1 MVGMRSPLL
10 KDTLREIRKT
20 RGRFF
25 SIFGIVAIGVAFF
38 AGVLASAPDMKYTA
52 DRYFDDYNLMDYR
65 VVSNFGITEDDVRQ
79 LRQVAGVQG
88 VQASYTQDVITRI
101 GSKELV
107 LKVHALDLEHLD
119 PQDPD
124 YINQLVVTSGRLPEK
139 SGECVIE
146 DGKIVVSGMKIGDT
160 IKIESGTSD
169 PLDDSFS
176 RDTFTIVGT
185 VNTPYYLSYEKGTST
200 IGSGS
205 VDTYVYVP
213 KNDFTMEVY
222 TDVYLTA
229 RGAKPYNSYNQDYF
243 DYLEPLSETLTTLG
257 SERAEL
263 RRQSIVDEAMKEY
276 TDGQAEYDEALAT
289 FNSEIE
295 KAEKKL
301 QEGKDELLVGQ
312 ATLTSSKAMAEAQL
326 KQGEAQIEM
335 IQKQIDT
342 LVATYDEKKK
352 EYETT
357 NAQAMEQKAALES
370 QIAEKQK
377 NLADKQ
383 TELAPAEQE
392 LNEQTQKQLD
402 LTTRQVE
409 LETKKALNQTD
420 PEKYPALSEEEAA
433 ELEKIPGE
441 LILVNARITEL
452 QGELAVLT
460 QLETE
465 ITTAQAQLDL
475 INQGLEVSE
484 TVLKTIDE
492 QIVSANAQ
500 IEQQRQTLVQ
510 AKAEADKQIAEGE
523 AKLKQGQKEV
533 AQGEIDLALNK
544 AEGEAKLEDAREE
557 LVLAKNKIEQI
568 EQGKWYILDR
578 QSHYSYMD
586 YKGAA
591 DRMAAIA
598 KVFPVFFFLVAALVC
613 LTTMTR
619 MVDEQRSQIGTMKAL
634 GYTTGQ
640 IAFKYVFYAAFASLT
655 GSLVGLAV
663 GLFAFPAIIYTAWL
677 MMYVLPP
684 VSFTPQLSLMIGST
698 AASVLVTTLAAFA
711 ACYKELIE
719 TPALLMRPKAPKL
732 GKKILIE
739 RMTFVWKRFSFTSK
753 VTARNLFRYK
763 KRFFMTV
770 LGISGCTALLVA
782 GFGIKDSI
790 SRIVNS
796 QFGEIFQYQ
805 GIASLQKDLDET
817 EKQQVFDQI
826 SSLDM
831 IDDSLDVYQSNAVV
845 YQGNDS
851 TEVTLVVTSDPERFR
866 DFVSLHPRKQPQ
878 EELRLKDSGVVI
890 TEKMA
895 NDMNLHI
902 GDTIELENEKELRR
916 NVEITGI
923 AENYLNHYVY
933 MNANA
938 YKETYDLRAQS
949 NAVFLKFNP
958 QIDDAEQ
965 RSGQE
970 LLKNEKISSLS
981 FYTGIKDNFNNMIRS
996 LNYIV
1001 LVLII
1006 SAGMLA
1012 FVVLYNLTNVN
1023 ISERLREI
1031 ATLKVLGFYNKEVNT
1046 YVYKENIILTLIGS
1060 LLGLGLGKILH
1071 LTIMVVVELDNI
1083 MFGRVILP
1091 QSYVISV
1098 LITMLFAVIVNQV
1111 MKSKLRA
1118 IPMVESLKS
1127 VE

>member
-276 TDGQAEYDEALAT
+276 TDGQAEYDEALTT
-289 FNSEIE
+289 FNTEIE

-357 NAQAMEQKAALES
+357 NAQALEQKAALES

-895 NDMNLHI
+895 NDMNLHV

>member
-276 TDGQAEYDEALAT
+276 TDGQAEYDEALTT
-289 FNSEIE
+289 FNTEIE

-357 NAQAMEQKAALES
+357 NAQALEQKAALES

>member
-1 MVGMRSPLL
+1 MRSPLL

-276 TDGQAEYDEALAT
+276 TDGQAEYDEALTT
-289 FNSEIE
+289 FNTEIE

-357 NAQAMEQKAALES
+357 NAQALEQKAALES

>member
-276 TDGQAEYDEALAT
+276 TDGQAEYDEALTT
-289 FNSEIE
+289 FNTEIE

-357 NAQAMEQKAALES
+357 NAQALEQKAALES

-598 KVFPVFFFLVAALVC
+598 KVFPVFFFLVAAFVC

-970 LLKNEKISSLS
+970 LLKNEKISSQS

>member
-276 TDGQAEYDEALAT
+276 TDGQAEYDEALTT
-289 FNSEIE
+289 FNTEIE
-295 KAEKKL
+295 KTEKKL

-357 NAQAMEQKAALES
+357 NAQALEQKAALES

>member
-263 RRQSIVDEAMKEY
+263 RRQSIVDEAMMEY
-276 TDGQAEYDEALAT
+276 TDGQAEYDEALTT
-289 FNSEIE
+289 FNTEIE

-357 NAQAMEQKAALES
+357 NAQALEQKAALES
-370 QIAEKQK
+370 QITEKQK

>member
-1 MVGMRSPLL
+1 
-10 KDTLREIRKT
+10 
-20 RGRFF
+20 
-25 SIFGIVAIGVAFF
+25 
-38 AGVLASAPDMKYTA
+38 
-52 DRYFDDYNLMDYR
+52 
-65 VVSNFGITEDDVRQ
+65 
-79 LRQVAGVQG
+79 
-88 VQASYTQDVITRI
+88 
-101 GSKELV
+101 
-107 LKVHALDLEHLD
+107 
-119 PQDPD
+119 
-124 YINQLVVTSGRLPEK
+124 
-139 SGECVIE
+139 
-146 DGKIVVSGMKIGDT
+146 
-160 IKIESGTSD
+160 
-169 PLDDSFS
+169 
-176 RDTFTIVGT
+176 
-185 VNTPYYLSYEKGTST
+185 
-200 IGSGS
+200 
-205 VDTYVYVP
+205 
-213 KNDFTMEVY
+213 
-222 TDVYLTA
+222 
-229 RGAKPYNSYNQDYF
+229 
-243 DYLEPLSETLTTLG
+243 
-257 SERAEL
+257 
-263 RRQSIVDEAMKEY
+263 
-276 TDGQAEYDEALAT
+276 
-289 FNSEIE
+289 
-295 KAEKKL
+295 
-301 QEGKDELLVGQ
+301 
-312 ATLTSSKAMAEAQL
+312 
-326 KQGEAQIEM
+326 
-335 IQKQIDT
+335 
-342 LVATYDEKKK
+342 
-352 EYETT
+352 
-357 NAQAMEQKAALES
+357 
-370 QIAEKQK
+370 
-377 NLADKQ
+377 
-383 TELAPAEQE
+383 
-392 LNEQTQKQLD
+392 
-402 LTTRQVE
+402 
-409 LETKKALNQTD
+409 
-420 PEKYPALSEEEAA
+420 
-433 ELEKIPGE
+433 
-441 LILVNARITEL
+441 
-452 QGELAVLT
+452 
-460 QLETE
+460 
-465 ITTAQAQLDL
+465 
-475 INQGLEVSE
+475 
-484 TVLKTIDE
+484 
-492 QIVSANAQ
+492 
-500 IEQQRQTLVQ
+500 
-510 AKAEADKQIAEGE
+510 
-523 AKLKQGQKEV
+523 
-533 AQGEIDLALNK
+533 
-544 AEGEAKLEDAREE
+544 
-557 LVLAKNKIEQI
+557 
-568 EQGKWYILDR
+568 
-578 QSHYSYMD
+578 
-586 YKGAA
+586 
-591 DRMAAIA
+591 
-598 KVFPVFFFLVAALVC
+598 
-613 LTTMTR
+613 
-619 MVDEQRSQIGTMKAL
+619 
-634 GYTTGQ
+634 
-640 IAFKYVFYAAFASLT
+640 
-655 GSLVGLAV
+655 
-663 GLFAFPAIIYTAWL
+663 
-677 MMYVLPP
+677 
-684 VSFTPQLSLMIGST
+684 
-698 AASVLVTTLAAFA
+698 
-711 ACYKELIE
+711 
-719 TPALLMRPKAPKL
+719 MRPKAPKL

-805 GIASLQKDLDET
+805 GISSLQKDLDET

>member
-1 MVGMRSPLL
+1 MRSPLL

-276 TDGQAEYDEALAT
+276 TDGQAEYDEALTT
-289 FNSEIE
+289 FNTEIE
-295 KAEKKL
+295 KTEKKL

-357 NAQAMEQKAALES
+357 NAQALEQKAALES

>member
-20 RGRFF
+20 KGRFF

-38 AGVLASAPDMKYTA
+38 AGILASAPDMKYTA

-79 LRQVAGVQG
+79 LRQVAGVEG
-88 VQASYTQDVITRI
+88 VQASYTQDVITQI

-107 LKVHALDLEHLD
+107 LKVHALDLAHLD

-146 DGKIVVSGMKIGDT
+146 EGKIVVSGMKIGDT
-160 IKIESGTSD
+160 IRIESGTSD
-169 PLDDSFS
+169 PLDDSFG

-185 VNTPYYLSYEKGTST
+185 VNTPYYLSYEKGTSA

-205 VDTYVYVP
+205 VDTYIYVP
-213 KNDFTMEVY
+213 KSDFTMEVY

-229 RGAKPYNSYNQDYF
+229 RGAKVYNSYQQDYF

-276 TDGQAEYDEALAT
+276 TDGQAEYDEALTT
-289 FNSEIE
+289 FNTEIE

-301 QEGKDELLVGQ
+301 QDGKDELLVGQ

-342 LVATYDEKKK
+342 LIVTYNEKKK
-352 EYETT
+352 EYETA
-357 NAQAMEQKAALES
+357 NAQALAQKVQLES

-383 TELAPAEQE
+383 NELAPVQQE
-392 LNEQTQKQLD
+392 LDEQTQKQLD
-402 LTTRQVE
+402 LTTRQIE

-420 PEKYPALSEEEAA
+420 PEKYPALSEEETA

-441 LILVNARITEL
+441 LILINARIAEL
-452 QGELAVLT
+452 QGELAILT

-465 ITTAQAQLDL
+465 IATAQAQLDL

-510 AKAEADKQIAEGE
+510 AKADADKQIAEGE

-684 VSFTPQLSLMIGST
+684 VQFTPQLPLMIGST
-698 AASVLVTTLAAFA
+698 AASVLVTTFAAFA

-739 RMTFVWKRFSFTSK
+739 RMTFLWKRFSFTSK

-805 GIASLQKDLDET
+805 GIASMQKDLDET
-817 EKQQVFDQI
+817 AKRQVLDQI
-826 SSLDM
+826 NGLET
-831 IDDSLDVYQSNAVV
+831 IDDALDVYQSNAVV

-878 EELRLKDSGVVI
+878 EELRLKDGGVVI

-895 NDMNLHI
+895 NDMNLHV

-970 LLKNEKISSLS
+970 LLKNEDISSLS

-1046 YVYKENIILTLIGS
+1046 YVYKENVILTLIGA
-1060 LLGLGLGKILH
+1060 LVGLGLGKILH

-1091 QSYVISV
+1091 QSYGISV
-1098 LITMLFAVIVNQV
+1098 IITVMFAVIVTQV

>member
-276 TDGQAEYDEALAT
+276 TDGQAEYDEALTT
-289 FNSEIE
+289 FNTEIE

-357 NAQAMEQKAALES
+357 NAQALEQKAALES

-866 DFVSLHPRKQPQ
+866 DLVSLQPRKQPQ

>member
-160 IKIESGTSD
+160 IKIESGTSN

-276 TDGQAEYDEALAT
+276 TDGQAEYDQALAT

-357 NAQAMEQKAALES
+357 NAQALEQKAALES

>member
-263 RRQSIVDEAMKEY
+263 RRQSIVDEAMMEY
-276 TDGQAEYDEALAT
+276 TDGQAEYDEALTT
-289 FNSEIE
+289 FNTEIE

-357 NAQAMEQKAALES
+357 NAQALEQKAALES
-370 QIAEKQK
+370 QITEKQK

-902 GDTIELENEKELRR
+902 GDTIELENE
-916 NVEITGI
+916 
-923 AENYLNHYVY
+923 NYLNHYVY

>member
-276 TDGQAEYDEALAT
+276 TDGQAEYDEALTT
-289 FNSEIE
+289 FNTEIE

-357 NAQAMEQKAALES
+357 NAQALEQKAALES

-684 VSFTPQLSLMIGST
+684 VSFTPQLSLLIGST

>member
-276 TDGQAEYDEALAT
+276 TDGQAEYDEALTT
-289 FNSEIE
+289 FNTEIE

-301 QEGKDELLVGQ
+301 QDGKDELLVGQ

-357 NAQAMEQKAALES
+357 NAQALEQKAALES

>member
-276 TDGQAEYDEALAT
+276 TDGQAEYDEALTT
-289 FNSEIE
+289 FNTEIE

-357 NAQAMEQKAALES
+357 NAQALEQKAALES

-619 MVDEQRSQIGTMKAL
+619 MVDEQRSLIGTMKAL

-711 ACYKELIE
+711 AWYKELIE

>member
-20 RGRFF
+20 KGRFF

-38 AGVLASAPDMKYTA
+38 AGILASAPDMKYTA

-79 LRQVAGVQG
+79 LRQVAGVEG

-107 LKVHALDLEHLD
+107 LKVHALDLAHLD

-146 DGKIVVSGMKIGDT
+146 EGKIVVSGMKIGDT
-160 IKIESGTSD
+160 IRIESGTSD
-169 PLDDSFS
+169 PLDDSFG

-185 VNTPYYLSYEKGTST
+185 VNTPYYLSYEKGTSA

-205 VDTYVYVP
+205 VDTYIYVP
-213 KNDFTMEVY
+213 KSDFTMEVY

-229 RGAKPYNSYNQDYF
+229 RGAKVYNSYQQDYF

-276 TDGQAEYDEALAT
+276 TDGQAEYDEALTT
-289 FNSEIE
+289 FNTEIE

-301 QEGKDELLVGQ
+301 QDGKDELLVGQ

-342 LVATYDEKKK
+342 LTVTYNEKKK
-352 EYETT
+352 EYETA
-357 NAQAMEQKAALES
+357 NAQALAQKAQLES

-383 TELAPAEQE
+383 DELAPVQQE
-392 LNEQTQKQLD
+392 LDEQTQKQLD
-402 LTTRQVE
+402 LTTRQIE

-420 PEKYPALSEEEAA
+420 PEKYPALSEEETA

-441 LILVNARITEL
+441 LILINARIAEL
-452 QGELAVLT
+452 QGELAILT

-465 ITTAQAQLDL
+465 IATAQAQLDL

-510 AKAEADKQIAEGE
+510 AKADADKQIAEGE

-544 AEGEAKLEDAREE
+544 AEGQAKLEDAREE

-684 VSFTPQLSLMIGST
+684 VQFTPQLPLMIGST
-698 AASVLVTTLAAFA
+698 AASVLVTTFAAFA

-739 RMTFVWKRFSFTSK
+739 RMTFLWKRFSFTSK

-805 GIASLQKDLDET
+805 GIASMQKDLDET
-817 EKQQVFDQI
+817 AKRQVLDQI
-826 SSLDM
+826 NGLET
-831 IDDSLDVYQSNAVV
+831 IDDALDVYQSNAVV

-878 EELRLKDSGVVI
+878 EELRLKDGGVVI

-895 NDMNLHI
+895 NDMNLHV

-970 LLKNEKISSLS
+970 LLKNEDISSLS

-1046 YVYKENIILTLIGS
+1046 YVYKENVILTLIGA
-1060 LLGLGLGKILH
+1060 LVGLGLGKILH

-1091 QSYVISV
+1091 QSYGISV
-1098 LITMLFAVIVNQV
+1098 IITVMFAVIVNQV

>member
-276 TDGQAEYDEALAT
+276 TDGQAEYDEALTT
-289 FNSEIE
+289 FNTEIE

-301 QEGKDELLVGQ
+301 QDGKDELLVGQ

-342 LVATYDEKKK
+342 LTVTYNEKKK
-352 EYETT
+352 EYETA
-357 NAQAMEQKAALES
+357 NAQALAQKAQLES

-383 TELAPAEQE
+383 DELAPVQQE
-392 LNEQTQKQLD
+392 LDEQTQKQLD
-402 LTTRQVE
+402 LTTRQIE

-805 GIASLQKDLDET
+805 GIASMQKDLDET
-817 EKQQVFDQI
+817 AKRQVLDQI
-826 SSLDM
+826 NGLET
-831 IDDSLDVYQSNAVV
+831 IDDALDVYQSNAVV

-970 LLKNEKISSLS
+970 LLKNEDISSLS

>member
-38 AGVLASAPDMKYTA
+38 AGFLASAPDMKYTA

-276 TDGQAEYDEALAT
+276 TDGQAEYDEALTT
-289 FNSEIE
+289 FNTEIE

-301 QEGKDELLVGQ
+301 QDGKDELLVGQ

-357 NAQAMEQKAALES
+357 NAQALEQKAALES

-698 AASVLVTTLAAFA
+698 TASVLVTTLAAFA

-805 GIASLQKDLDET
+805 GIASLQKELDET

>member
-276 TDGQAEYDEALAT
+276 TDGQAEYDEALTT
-289 FNSEIE
+289 FNTEIE

-301 QEGKDELLVGQ
+301 QDGKDELLVGQ

-357 NAQAMEQKAALES
+357 NAQALEQKAALES

-684 VSFTPQLSLMIGST
+684 GQLY
-698 AASVLVTTLAAFA
+698 AAA
-711 ACYKELIE
+711 
-719 TPALLMRPKAPKL
+719 
-732 GKKILIE
+732 
-739 RMTFVWKRFSFTSK
+739 
-753 VTARNLFRYK
+753 
-763 KRFFMTV
+763 
-770 LGISGCTALLVA
+770 VA
-782 GFGIKDSI
+782 
-790 SRIVNS
+790 
-796 QFGEIFQYQ
+796 
-805 GIASLQKDLDET
+805 
-817 EKQQVFDQI
+817 
-826 SSLDM
+826 
-831 IDDSLDVYQSNAVV
+831 DD
-845 YQGNDS
+845 
-851 TEVTLVVTSDPERFR
+851 
-866 DFVSLHPRKQPQ
+866 
-878 EELRLKDSGVVI
+878 RLYHGV
-890 TEKMA
+890 
-895 NDMNLHI
+895 
-902 GDTIELENEKELRR
+902 G
-916 NVEITGI
+916 TG
-923 AENYLNHYVY
+923 
-933 MNANA
+933 
-938 YKETYDLRAQS
+938 
-949 NAVFLKFNP
+949 
-958 QIDDAEQ
+958 DDA
-965 RSGQE
+965 GGVCG
-970 LLKNEKISSLS
+970 LL
-981 FYTGIKDNFNNMIRS
+981 
-996 LNYIV
+996 
-1001 LVLII
+1001 
-1006 SAGMLA
+1006 
-1012 FVVLYNLTNVN
+1012 
-1023 ISERLREI
+1023 
-1031 ATLKVLGFYNKEVNT
+1031 
-1046 YVYKENIILTLIGS
+1046 
-1060 LLGLGLGKILH
+1060 
-1071 LTIMVVVELDNI
+1071 
-1083 MFGRVILP
+1083 
-1091 QSYVISV
+1091 
-1098 LITMLFAVIVNQV
+1098 
-1111 MKSKLRA
+1111 
-1118 IPMVESLKS
+1118 
-1127 VE
+1127 

>member
-1 MVGMRSPLL
+1 MRSPLL

-276 TDGQAEYDEALAT
+276 TDGQAEYDEALTT
-289 FNSEIE
+289 FNTEIE

-357 NAQAMEQKAALES
+357 NAQALEQKAALES

-698 AASVLVTTLAAFA
+698 AASVLVTTLAVFA